1 MDNFTPAPP
10 TPGTIQAVAAF
21 FDSVASEI
29 VGLRAD
35 VAAFGQGLIDA
46 LTLEH
51 LLGSDSDDKSRE
63 AVGALGARRAVLP
76 SRWKAALIHMM
87 EEGNCDDDDE
97 QAILLLLTDTK
108 ARSIAEFAQLVGMQ
122 GWESLS
128 FSFDG
133 QEYDDL
139 ELLLSKW

>member
-1 MDNFTPAPP
+1 M
-10 TPGTIQAVAAF
+10 
-21 FDSVASEI
+21 
-29 VGLRAD
+29 
-35 VAAFGQGLIDA
+35 
-46 LTLEH
+46 
-51 LLGSDSDDKSRE
+51 
-63 AVGALGARRAVLP
+63 GALGTRRAVLP